1 MFPGNCVDSIT
12 NKKRKEP
19 TTNIIHK
26 PEPTHFPRG
35 DNTPSMIPD
44 AYEIYT
50 EFVRIFFTG
59 ANLQRFLI
67 YTCNACPTENND
79 PITNT
84 IVSILASP
92 IHISFSEI
100 GVRAFKQTTI
110 ATLPYYLLNEEQCNF
125 VRYVIQ
131 HIIDGMPCSVMSGS
145 VGGFMLK
152 LTPPHQQIMVDKKK
166 ISEALVHAIQGV
178 SGYGDVEMKERVIS
192 ILFQRIT
199 ALAAM
204 PPPPRLR

>member
-1 MFPGNCVDSIT
+1 MFPGSCLESIT
-12 NKKRKEP
+12 NQKRKEP
-19 TTNIIHK
+19 TSNILHE
-26 PEPTHFPRG
+26 PEATHFVHG
-35 DNTPSMIPD
+35 DNTPSTIPD
-44 AYEIYT
+44 VSEIYT

-59 ANLQRFLI
+59 TNLQRFLI
-67 YTCNACPTENND
+67 YTCNACPNESND

-84 IVSILASP
+84 IVSILSSP

-110 ATLPYYLLNEEQCNF
+110 ATLPYYLLDEEQCNF
-125 VRYVIQ
+125 IRYVVQ

-152 LTPPHQQIMVDKKK
+152 LNPPHQQIMVDKKK
-166 ISEALVHAIQGV
+166 ISEALVQAIKGV
-178 SGYGDVEMKERVIS
+178 SGYGDMEMKERVIS

-199 ALAAM
+199 ALATM
-204 PPPPRLR
+204 PPPQRLR